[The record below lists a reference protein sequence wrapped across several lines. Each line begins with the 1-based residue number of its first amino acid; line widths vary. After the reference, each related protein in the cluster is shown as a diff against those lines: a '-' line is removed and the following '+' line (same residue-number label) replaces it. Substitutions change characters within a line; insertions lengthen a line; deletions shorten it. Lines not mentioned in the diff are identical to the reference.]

1 MCLAKDARMF
11 LYFLYSLLMLFLF
24 TQELSLFIDNIYIFV
39 WKCFICSL
47 LLQFIC
53 VPHALWS
60 QFLLYLLMLCLLCRL
75 LLWLFSENIIFCQV
89 YSSCLNFCLFML
101 CLFFNFQ
108 FLSSDS
114 LFVKKNY
121 FYFLPRSALFVICLA
136 NALFVPNF
144 LYLSAQALF
153 ASQLSIFSFFPAKAL
168 FFRVVS

>member
-1 MCLAKDARMF
+1 MCLAKDAPRF
-11 LYFLYSLLMLFLF
+11 LYFLCSLLMLFLF

-89 YSSCLNFCLFML
+89 YSSCSNFCLFML
-101 CLFFNFQ
+101 CLLFNFQ
-108 FLSSDS
+108 FLSSDA
-114 LFVKKNY
+114 LFVKKIFFF
-121 FYFLPRSALFVICLA
+121 FYGFVCYLFGECFVCSQFPIFVCSSFVRFSIVNFFL
-136 NALFVPNF
+136 
-144 LYLSAQALF
+144 
-153 ASQLSIFSFFPAKAL
+153 FSC
-168 FFRVVS
+168 